1 MEIRRRFPPLRSWK
15 LPVSWKWP
23 DLGPRLAALGRRRTA
38 TWVLATV
45 GALLAGY
52 LTAALVLFPAPI
64 LPSRQAVPRVLG
76 MPTEEAQQRVVAAG
90 LRVAGDSSE
99 PHPHV
104 EAGSVIW
111 QDPPPGTHAIEGTR
125 VTLVTSAGPARIPVP
140 DVAGYSLGLARAFV
154 SAAGLAVSRV
164 EAVPAPA
171 PRGIIVLTRPPAGTV
186 RAAGSGVVLVV
197 SEGAPTIAV
206 PELLGMSTEDA
217 RNRLEQDG
225 LQMGTVQRRRTY
237 DATPGTVV
245 AQRPPA
251 GTLAAPGTVVDIVL
265 ARSP

>member
-1 MEIRRRFPPLRSWK
+1 MEIRRRFAPLRSWK
-15 LPVSWKWP
+15 LPLHWP
-23 DLGPRLAALGRRRTA
+23 GQWPRLAALGRRRTA
-38 TWVLATV
+38 TWVLAGL

-52 LTAALVLFPAPI
+52 LTAALVVFPAPI
-64 LPSRQAVPRVLG
+64 LPSRQEIPRVLG
-76 MPTEEAQQRVVAAG
+76 MPTAEAKSRIVAAG
-90 LRVAGDSSE
+90 LRVAGDSMES
-99 PHPHV
+99 HPHV
-104 EAGSVIW
+104 AAGNIVW
-111 QDPPPGTHAIEGTR
+111 QDPPPGTRAIEGTR
-125 VTLVTSAGPARIPVP
+125 VTLVSSAGPAKVPIP
-140 DVAGYSLGLARAFV
+140 DVAGYDLGLARAFV
-154 SAAGLAVSRV
+154 RAAGLAVSRV
-164 EAVPAPA
+164 EVVPAPS
-171 PRGIIVLTRPPAGTV
+171 PRGIIMLTRPQAGAVLT
-186 RAAGSGVVLVV
+186 AGSGVVLVV

-251 GTLAAPGTVVDIVL
+251 GTLAAPGTVVDVVL